1 MCKSSLD
8 SKFRLGYSFPWLHFA
23 SDSEKK
29 NPKWIWNGAFSCRI
43 KGTEFRIIYQD
54 ENQAEVS
61 FTRNWD
67 PSLEGKAVPLNID
80 KRWLVHKYSNSAT
93 HQFISSGQG
102 KHVSHSKCF
111 CAGSLFSVVHPDS
124 TPMESMSIRK
134 DGLVL
139 AWARRG
145 WLSSCGK
152 TSKPSYWYFFLFTE
166 CLNVAIYEAIYA
178 LQVSL
183 HGIGWRQAEN
193 HANAR
198 WPIASPRPAIS
209 IPWGCAPC
217 GPNKSWSQR
226 GGKMAWQR

>member
-166 CLNVAIYEAIYA
+166 CLNVAIYWSHLCVAGFITWHWLTTGRESCQCPMTDCLPEA
-178 LQVSL
+178 S
-183 HGIGWRQAEN
+183 H
-193 HANAR
+193 
-198 WPIASPRPAIS
+198 
-209 IPWGCAPC
+209 
-217 GPNKSWSQR
+217 
-226 GGKMAWQR
+226 